1 MWPSTNSTQEQRW
14 FKLCYRKQC
23 HTLLVTALHQ
33 AWPHAKNKCSK
44 GGSDEK
50 KGNQEKQEHI
60 RDLQR
65 AFWRDKDACWQTIAL
80 NNVMMQV
87 HWFHAA
93 TLWVTEA
100 DRAVGGSLNTYSA
113 GGSWIPSHTWR
124 SDDRSWRGLGSSAT
138 QSRRLW
144 HLQRSGTCPAHQDIN
159 HYSYFYF
166 LEARQSLR
174 ECCSLTGMTMTF
186 LSKKILSASGVVGPL
201 APSAII
207 WSNKNDMFSTGEEH
221 LNIASTCGRC
231 C

>member
-1 MWPSTNSTQEQRW
+1 M
-14 FKLCYRKQC
+14 
-23 HTLLVTALHQ
+23 
-33 AWPHAKNKCSK
+33 
-44 GGSDEK
+44 
-50 KGNQEKQEHI
+50 
-60 RDLQR
+60 LQR
-65 AFWRDKDACWQTIAL
+65 TFWRDKDAWWQTIAL

-100 DRAVGGSLNTYSA
+100 DRDLIRSLFRDLNTYSA
-113 GGSWIPSHTWR
+113 GGSWSPSHTWR
-124 SDDRSWRGLGSSAT
+124 SDDRSWRGSGSSAT

-166 LEARQSLR
+166 PEAGQSLR
-174 ECCSLTGMTMTF
+174 ECCSLTGMTMMF
-186 LSKKILSASGVVGPL
+186 LSMKILSASGVVGPL

-207 WSNKNDMFSTGEEH
+207 WSNKKDMFSTGEEH
-221 LNIASTCGRC
+221 LSITSTCGRC